1 MNSEKSQNEQAYS
14 LTCHNRLY
22 IKLEIIVY
30 EEVNVSEDTKNRRQ

>member
-30 EEVNVSEDTKNRRQ
+30 EVNISEDTKNRRQ